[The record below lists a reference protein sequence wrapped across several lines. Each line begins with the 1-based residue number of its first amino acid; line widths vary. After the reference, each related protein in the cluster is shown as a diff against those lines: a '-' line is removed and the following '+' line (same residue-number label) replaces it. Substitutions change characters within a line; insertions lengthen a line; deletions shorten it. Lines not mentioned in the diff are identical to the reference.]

1 MYRKAVRGKGLPTSD
16 NEFQRLETDLTSS
29 DCSTVSSPPGHS
41 SKVWSN
47 FAFTLPI
54 HCALCVKN
62 AASLEFVDLIS
73 MGGLMYSMAAH
84 RTDHSSTSCPLCS
97 TLWAAL
103 VRHVDEKHS
112 YARGSYQEGREKR
125 LAALRGDPVLV
136 FLNPLCLDERNEE
149 FGTLSYQLC

>member
-1 MYRKAVRGKGLPTSD
+1 
-16 NEFQRLETDLTSS
+16 
-29 DCSTVSSPPGHS
+29 
-41 SKVWSN
+41 
-47 FAFTLPI
+47 
-54 HCALCVKN
+54 
-62 AASLEFVDLIS
+62 

-84 RTDHSSTSCPLCS
+84 HTDHSSTSCPLCS

-103 VRHVDEKHS
+103 VRHVDKKHS

-149 FGTLSYQLC
+149 FGTLPYQLCELSVWSSTRENLDTIELYQERYDEEYSYRLPVLKKSMGMASNQIRHFGTVKSKRRRAVLTGSFVLKTSWGG